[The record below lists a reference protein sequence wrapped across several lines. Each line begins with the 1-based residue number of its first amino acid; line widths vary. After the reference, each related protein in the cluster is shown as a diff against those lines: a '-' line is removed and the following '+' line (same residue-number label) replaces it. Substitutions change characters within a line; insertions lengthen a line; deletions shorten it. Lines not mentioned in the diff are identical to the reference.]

1 VDAAGDVGGKLGVAR
16 KLLDECAKD
25 LLSGDARE
33 SEAVSGFSLPDVEG
47 SVCGRGEV
55 HGSSCPLAASWLV
68 EFLTDV
74 RQAFGRRRTVG
85 MRGWF
90 GAERRGA
97 GFHAAGGNLL
107 FGVDLS
113 TSGHKYVRHYGVP
126 HRRHGG
132 LALQA
137 PNGGAEHP

>member
-1 VDAAGDVGGKLGVAR
+1 MWAESLGSLKSCLMSTQRTSCPVTRANPRRSAASRCQMSRAR
-16 KLLDECAKD
+16 C
-25 LLSGDARE
+25 
-33 SEAVSGFSLPDVEG
+33 
-47 SVCGRGEV
+47 CGRGEV

-97 GFHAAGGNLL
+97 GFRALGGTFSLGWISVHQDISMCVTAESRIGVTAA
-107 FGVDLS
+107 
-113 TSGHKYVRHYGVP
+113 
-126 HRRHGG
+126 
-132 LALQA
+132 
-137 PNGGAEHP
+137 

>member
-1 VDAAGDVGGKLGVAR
+1 MLRVMWAESLGSL
-16 KLLDECAKD
+16 KSCSMSGAKD

-33 SEAVSGFSLPDVEG
+33 SEALSGFSLPDVEG
-47 SVCGRGEV
+47 SVCGGGEV
-55 HGSSCPLAASWLV
+55 HGSSCPSAACWLV

-74 RQAFGRRRTVG
+74 RQAFDRRRTVG

-107 FGVDLS
+107 FGWISVHQDIS
-113 TSGHKYVRHYGVP
+113 MCVNAESRIGVT
-126 HRRHGG
+126 
-132 LALQA
+132 AA
-137 PNGGAEHP
+137 